1 METQGVKKEPLYE
14 RLKGN
19 LPDVLAVGA
28 APLCVER
35 AGVFLCLN
43 GAAEIVLDGVR
54 YRIETGSLCLYF
66 PYSVLEVRRRSDD
79 LDGMMMAVDL
89 DAVSPLISRVTE
101 FDGLLALRQRPV
113 VRLTAEM
120 HRVIHGYMLL
130 YLHHAR
136 LAERYGAE
144 GRRRLWQLNELQLER
159 ARECLVLQV
168 VIAFTGE
175 DAKTKSTVNRKD
187 EIVHQFFRCL
197 REHYRLEH
205 EVGFYADK
213 QCLSMRYFSFVV
225 RERTSQTP
233 SFWIANA
240 LLTDAKQLIV
250 ETDKTVKEVAEWLHF
265 PNQSYFGKWFKAHT
279 GMGPVEWKRHVDRAK
294 GE

>member
-1 METQGVKKEPLYE
+1 MAEEPVVYE

-19 LPDVLAVGA
+19 MPDVLAVGA
-28 APLCVER
+28 EPLRVER
-35 AGVFLCLN
+35 AGVFLCLS
-43 GAAEIVLDGVR
+43 GAAEIALDGVR
-54 YRIETGSLCLYF
+54 HRIETGSLCLYF

-89 DAVSPLISRVTE
+89 DSVSPLISRVTE

-120 HRVIHGYMLL
+120 HRVIHGYMML
-130 YLHHAR
+130 YLHHQR

-144 GRRRLWQLNELQLER
+144 GHRRLWQLNELQMER
-159 ARECLVLQV
+159 AKECLVLQV
-168 VIAFTGE
+168 VIAFTKE
-175 DAKTKSTVNRKD
+175 DAQTKNSVNRKD
-187 EIVHQFFRCL
+187 EIVHQFFRSL
-197 REHYRLEH
+197 REHYRQEH

-250 ETDKTVKEVAEWLHF
+250 ETDKAVKEVSEWLHF
-265 PNQSYFGKWFKAHT
+265 PSQSYFGKWFKAHT
-279 GMGPVEWKRHVDRAK
+279 GMGPVEYKRSVDKAK
-294 GE
+294 GK